1 MRTLKDYFYITS
13 GSFLTALGLDLC
25 LIPNKLV
32 EGGIS
37 GLSTILHY
45 LIHVPVGITMLFFN
59 LILFFLAFKIMGS
72 SFGIKSIYST
82 VILSILVD
90 LLYYIIP
97 SAWVIRNPNV
107 AVIFGAFLTGIGI
120 GIVLSRNASTGG
132 TDIIAMIVNKLTGF
146 STGWALLITDFIITL
161 FAGISFGKEIGIYS
175 LIAVIINSFVIDQV
189 LMGVTSSFEIM
200 IVTRKG
206 KEIAERILKDIGRGV
221 TILEGEGAFTHKRRE
236 ILWVIVRTRKEFIN
250 LKKLVK
256 EEDSK
261 AFISV
266 KTTKEVL
273 GEGFKRI

>member
-1 MRTLKDYFYITS
+1 MKSIKDYIYITL

-45 LIHVPVGITMLFFN
+45 LIHVPVGLTMLFFN
-59 LILFFLAFKIMGS
+59 LILFFLAFKIMGG
-72 SFGIKSIYST
+72 SFGIRSIYST
-82 VILSILVD
+82 IILSIFVD

-97 SAWVIRNPNV
+97 STWMIRNPNV

-132 TDIIAMIVNKLTGF
+132 TDIIAMIANKLTGF

-206 KEIAERILKDIGRGV
+206 KKIAERILKEIGRGV

-236 ILWVIVRTRKEFIN
+236 ILWVIVRTRRELIN

-273 GEGFKRI
+273 GEGFKKI

>member
-1 MRTLKDYFYITS
+1 MKILKDYFYITF

-59 LILFFLAFKIMGS
+59 LILFFLAFKMIGG
-72 SFGIKSIYST
+72 SFGIRSVYST
-82 VILSILVD
+82 IILSVFID
-90 LLYYIIP
+90 LLYYAIP
-97 SAWVIRNPNV
+97 SVWLIKNLNL
-107 AVIFGAFLTGIGI
+107 AVIFGPFLTGIGI
-120 GIVLSRNASTGG
+120 GIVLSHNASTGG

-206 KEIAERILKDIGRGV
+206 KEIAERILKEIGRGV
-221 TILEGEGAFTHKRRE
+221 TILEGEGAFTHKKRE
-236 ILWVIVRTRKEFIN
+236 ILWVIVKTRREFIN

-256 EEDSK
+256 EEDSD

-266 KTTKEVL
+266 KITKEVL
-273 GEGFKRI
+273 GEGFKKI